1 MGVTPQMSGKTVLI
15 AGATGGIG
23 GTGGIGRAAA
33 IGLASM
39 GLRESTFALPLALIH
54 PSAGNVPS
62 RKPDKKVQELAHL
75 GDTLLLP
82 GEYAVVV
89 TWEEAPREGVG
100 SLPTLLL
107 NHGSLPLSIPCLP
120 LGERKETQVT
130 DSDDP
135 RTGGWRF
142 FLWWMLA
149 FLGFPLGGLLAFVL
163 VGSVEGAVSGALGG
177 ALVGA
182 VIGAAQW
189 LVLRRYLRVG
199 PEWILFT
206 ALGVAIGDGLGALLT
221 GAGTGLGALL
231 ITGLAT
237 GVAVGLL
244 QWGLAL
250 RNRLLLGS
258 LWPLVVAIAWPVGWT
273 VTWAAG
279 IDVERGYYVFGAS
292 GALVF
297 AALTG
302 LAMLLM
308 LRGRTR

>member
-1 MGVTPQMSGKTVLI
+1 VFTKRNPVHETKKEERGVKDI
-15 AGATGGIG
+15 
-23 GTGGIGRAAA
+23 
-33 IGLASM
+33 
-39 GLRESTFALPLALIH
+39 
-54 PSAGNVPS
+54 
-62 RKPDKKVQELAHL
+62 
-75 GDTLLLP
+75 
-82 GEYAVVV
+82 
-89 TWEEAPREGVG
+89 
-100 SLPTLLL
+100 
-107 NHGSLPLSIPCLP
+107 
-120 LGERKETQVT
+120 VT

-135 RTGGWRF
+135 STGGWRF

-149 FLGFPLGGLLAFVL
+149 FLGFPLGGLLALVV
-163 VGSVEGAVSGALGG
+163 VGSAEGVVSGALGG
-177 ALVGA
+177 ALAGA

-199 PEWILFT
+199 PGWVLAT
-206 ALGVAIGDGLGALLT
+206 ALGVALGDALGALLT
-221 GAGTGLGALL
+221 GAGTEIGALL

-244 QWGLAL
+244 QWGLVL
-250 RNRLLLGS
+250 RGRVLLGS
-258 LWPLVVAIAWPVGWT
+258 LWPPVVAIAWPVGWT

-297 AALTG
+297 AAITG

>member
-1 MGVTPQMSGKTVLI
+1 MFTKRDPVHET
-15 AGATGGIG
+15 
-23 GTGGIGRAAA
+23 
-33 IGLASM
+33 
-39 GLRESTFALPLALIH
+39 
-54 PSAGNVPS
+54 
-62 RKPDKKVQELAHL
+62 KK
-75 GDTLLLP
+75 
-82 GEYAVVV
+82 
-89 TWEEAPREGVG
+89 EEHAPKD
-100 SLPTLLL
+100 
-107 NHGSLPLSIPCLP
+107 I
-120 LGERKETQVT
+120 VT
-130 DSDDP
+130 DSDDDDP

-149 FLGFPLGGLLAFVL
+149 FLGFPIGGLLAFVL
-163 VGSVEGAVSGALGG
+163 VGSVEGVVSGALGG
-177 ALVGA
+177 ALAGA

-189 LVLRRYLRVG
+189 SVLRRYLRVG
-199 PEWILFT
+199 PEWILAT
-206 ALGVAIGDGLGALLT
+206 AIGVAIGDALGALLT

-244 QWGLAL
+244 QWGLVLRGRLAL
-250 RNRLLLGS
+250 AS
-258 LWPLVVAIAWPVGWT
+258 LWPPVVAIAWPLGWT

-292 GALVF
+292 GALVC